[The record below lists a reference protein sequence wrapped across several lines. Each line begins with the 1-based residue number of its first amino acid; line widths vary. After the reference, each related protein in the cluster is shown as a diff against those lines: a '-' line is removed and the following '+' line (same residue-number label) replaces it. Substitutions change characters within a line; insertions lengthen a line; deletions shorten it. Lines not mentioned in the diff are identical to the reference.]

1 DGQTVTLTGSG
12 ANIYTWDNGVTNGV
26 AFNPPSGTTT
36 YTVIG
41 TTTAGCTGT
50 DQVDVAENPLPTVS
64 FLPSAT
70 IGCSPLTVT
79 FTNTTANSSNC
90 VWSMSDGTV
99 LAGCGSVTNTFEQPG
114 CYDISLTTTSVAG
127 CTNTFTAAN
136 LVCVEANP
144 VAAFSPSTNMVSE
157 FNSEV
162 LFTNNSTGA
171 SDYQWFFGDNTQSS
185 TEENP
190 THDYANAAIGEYTV
204 TLIAT
209 TPYGCV
215 DTAYSIIQV
224 YEELIFYVPNTFTPD
239 YDNYNQFF
247 TPVFTSGYDPF
258 DYNLYIFNRWGEL
271 IFESHNAQ
279 IGWDGSYG
287 ANKEIEMVQDG
298 TYTWKLEFKVT
309 KNDERKMFV
318 GHVNVLR

>member
-1 DGQTVTLTGSG
+1 
-12 ANIYTWDNGVTNGV
+12 
-26 AFNPPSGTTT
+26 
-36 YTVIG
+36 
-41 TTTAGCTGT
+41 
-50 DQVDVAENPLPTVS
+50 
-64 FLPSAT
+64 
-70 IGCSPLTVT
+70 
-79 FTNTTANSSNC
+79 
-90 VWSMSDGTV
+90 
-99 LAGCGSVTNTFEQPG
+99 
-114 CYDISLTTTSVAG
+114 
-127 CTNTFTAAN
+127 
-136 LVCVEANP
+136 
-144 VAAFSPSTNMVSE
+144 
-157 FNSEV
+157 
-162 LFTNNSTGA
+162 
-171 SDYQWFFGDNTQSS
+171 
-185 TEENP
+185 
-190 THDYANAAIGEYTV
+190 
-204 TLIAT
+204 
-209 TPYGCV
+209 
-215 DTAYSIIQV
+215 V